1 MSSAATV
8 NLLNSTAASSSSSGT
23 GSTEHKTSLDQ
34 DAFLKIMLAQL
45 NHQDPNNPMDDKEM
59 TAQLAQFS
67 QLEMLTNI
75 NTNVKTLAE
84 AQNANTM
91 LSGVSYIGKSIK
103 ASGYNLAK
111 SGDTVSTVYYSLG
124 ESVSNLQ
131 VNIYASDGSLVRSQ
145 SMGSSGTG
153 DFTYV
158 WDGKDTNGNK
168 MADGTYGVA
177 IIAEDSS
184 GAPVVVQSKISGVVS
199 GVKNVNG
206 TTMLT
211 LADGRQV
218 QLSLVTEVVN
228 TATTKDATE
237 SGSST

>member
-1 MSSAATV
+1 MTSAATV
-8 NLLNSTAASSSSSGT
+8 NLLNSTATSSTST
-23 GSTEHKTSLDQ
+23 STEHKTTLDQ
-34 DAFLKIMLAQL
+34 DAFLKIMIAQL

-84 AQNANTM
+84 AQNQNTI

-111 SGDTVSTVYYSLG
+111 NDDTVSTVYYSLG

-131 VNIYASDGSLVRSQ
+131 VNIYATDGTLVRSQ
-145 SMGSSGTG
+145 SLGSKGTG

-158 WDGKDTNGNK
+158 WDGKDTDGNT

-184 GAPVVVQSKISGVVS
+184 GEPVVVQSKISGVVT
-199 GVKNVNG
+199 GVKSVNG
-206 TTMLT
+206 VTMLT

-218 QLSLVTEVVN
+218 QLSLITEVVN
-228 TATTKDATE
+228 TATTDEAAE
-237 SGSST
+237 SSSSS

>member
-1 MSSAATV
+1 MSSSATV
-8 NLLNSTAASSSSSGT
+8 NLLNSTAASS
-23 GSTEHKTSLDQ
+23 GSAANTEHKTSLDQ
-34 DAFLKIMLAQL
+34 DAFLKIMIAQL

-67 QLEMLTNI
+67 SLEMLTNI
-75 NTNVKTLAE
+75 NTNIKTLVE
-84 AQNANTM
+84 SQNQNTI

-111 SGDTVSTVYYSLG
+111 SGNTVSTVYYSLG

-131 VNIYASDGSLVRSQ
+131 VNVYASDGTLVRSD
-145 SMGSSGTG
+145 SLGSSGTG

-184 GAPVVVQSKISGVVS
+184 GEPVVVQSKISGVVT
-199 GVKNVNG
+199 GVKTVNG

-211 LADGRQV
+211 LADGRNV
-218 QLSLVTEVVN
+218 QLSLITEVVN
-228 TATTKDATE
+228 TATTDEATTNN
-237 SGSST
+237 SSSS

>member
-1 MSSAATV
+1 MSSASTV
-8 NLLNSTAASSSSSGT
+8 NLLNSTASSSGA
-23 GSTEHKTSLDQ
+23 SATEHKTSLDQ
-34 DAFLKIMLAQL
+34 DAFLKIMIAQL

-67 QLEMLTNI
+67 SLEMLTNI
-75 NTNVKTLAE
+75 NTNIKSLVQSQS
-84 AQNANTM
+84 QNTI

-145 SMGSSGTG
+145 SLGASGTG

-158 WDGKDTNGNK
+158 WDGKDTDGNK

-184 GAPVVVQSKISGVVS
+184 GEPVVVQSKISGVVT
-199 GVKNVNG
+199 GVKTVNG

-211 LADGRQV
+211 LADGRNV
-218 QLSLVTEVVN
+218 QLSLITEVVN
-228 TATTKDATE
+228 TATTNDATN
-237 SGSST
+237 SGSSS